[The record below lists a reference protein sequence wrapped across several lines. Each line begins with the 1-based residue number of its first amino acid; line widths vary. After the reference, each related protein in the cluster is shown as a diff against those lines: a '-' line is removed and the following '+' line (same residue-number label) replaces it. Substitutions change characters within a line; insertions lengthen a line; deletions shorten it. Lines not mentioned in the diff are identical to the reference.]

1 MPKLEGKCLCGAVAF
16 EIDGNVSQ
24 MEACHCSRC
33 RKTSGSAFSTAL
45 LCAAKSFRWVR
56 GEREITAFQLPSG
69 FAHDFC
75 SVCGSPTP
83 TLKPI
88 DGKVVPIPAGSL
100 ESDPGTRIQWHA
112 FVSSKATWDQI
123 LDDVQQFPGAATHDR

>member
-1 MPKLEGKCLCGAVAF
+1 MSNLRGSCLCEEVVF
-16 EIDGNVSQ
+16 EIDGNVSP

-45 LCAAKSFRWVR
+45 LCATSSFRWVR
-56 GEREITAFQLPSG
+56 GSKKITSFRLPSG

-83 TLKPI
+83 GPT
-88 DGKVVPIPAGSL
+88 DEKVIGIPVGCL
-100 ESDPGTRIQWHA
+100 ESDPGTRIKWHA
-112 FVSSKATWDQI
+112 FVASKAEWESIIGDAR
-123 LDDVQQFPGAATHDR
+123 QFEEHADHSQ